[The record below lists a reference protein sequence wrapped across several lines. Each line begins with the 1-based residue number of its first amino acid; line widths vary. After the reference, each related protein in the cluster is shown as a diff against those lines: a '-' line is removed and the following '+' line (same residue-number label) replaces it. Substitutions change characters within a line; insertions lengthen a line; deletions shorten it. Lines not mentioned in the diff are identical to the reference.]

1 MSKFFVKKSQI
12 IGNQITIC
20 GQDTNHISKVLRLKN
35 GDALLVCDG
44 EGNDYQAVI
53 DSIEKEQITCNILE
67 SFPCKNE
74 PEVKVT
80 LYQGLPKQ
88 GKMEWIIE
96 KCTEMGISTIVPVQ
110 MTRSVVKLD
119 ASQSEKKRERWQ
131 KTANEAA
138 KQCGRGVVP
147 QVMPPV
153 KLQDLKREN
162 LPDYLLVPYEE
173 EKAKPIKDALRGKK
187 EKSVG
192 IFIGPEGGFTEEEV
206 AHLADMGAESVTL
219 GPRILRTE
227 TAGVVA
233 LSLVLYEFDEMQ
245 CI

>member
-1 MSKFFVKKSQI
+1 MSKFFVNKSQI
-12 IGNQITIC
+12 KGSQITIS
-20 GQDTNHISKVLRLKN
+20 GQDTTHISKVLRLKT
-35 GDALLVCDG
+35 GDDLLVCDG
-44 EGNDYQAVI
+44 EGNDYASVI
-53 DSIEKEQITCNILE
+53 ESVSKEQIICSVLE

-96 KCTEMGISTIVPVQ
+96 KCTEIGISTIVPVQ

-119 ASQSEKKRERWQ
+119 STQAPKKQERWQ

-138 KQCGRGVVP
+138 KQCGRGVIP
-147 QVMPPV
+147 QVMLPV
-153 KLQDLKREN
+153 KLQDLKQED

-173 EKAKPIKDALRGKK
+173 EKAKPIKETLRGKK

-192 IFIGPEGGFTEEEV
+192 IFIGPEGGFTEDEID
-206 AHLADMGAESVTL
+206 HLTSLGANCVTL

-227 TAGVVA
+227 TAGIVT

-245 CI
+245 CL